1 MMKSTLFILLFSTV
15 FFTFASIAR
24 ADVELLTPSSG
35 SRWAAG
41 YTYAVRWKQPA
52 EEFLEVAL
60 ENDDKNN
67 TVITSSGIIP
77 SNQTFWFVKVDKK
90 WLNKQDNK
98 TARIVIAPQNGEQT
112 KVQVG
117 PEILLSSTFYWMHV
131 IDKPTF
137 DYNPIDKRLAIGI
150 SVGLTCSILLVL
162 LIHISTRE
170 TRKIL
175 VNDRRN
181 KLSLYRGR

>member
-1 MMKSTLFILLFSTV
+1 MMKSTLFLSLFSVV
-15 FFTFASIAR
+15 FLAFASIAR
-24 ADVELLTPSSG
+24 ADVELLTPGSG
-35 SRWAAG
+35 SRWAVG

-60 ENDDKNN
+60 ENKDQNN

-77 SNQTFWFVKVDKK
+77 SNQTFWFVKIDKK

-98 TARIVIAPQNGEQT
+98 TTRIVVAPQNGEKT

-117 PEILLSSTFYWMHV
+117 PEILLSSSFYWMHV
-131 IDKPTF
+131 VDKAAF

-150 SVGLTCSILLVL
+150 SVALTCSILLILV
-162 LIHISTRE
+162 IHISTRK
-170 TRKIL
+170 TRRIL
-175 VNDRRN
+175 ASERKNQ
-181 KLSLYRGR
+181 LSTFRG